1 MIRFFEE
8 IVRPELPAVDFSPR
22 TVAAVFAG
30 QKPSGGYSV
39 KITQII
45 KKESGLIADFVLE
58 EPPEDA
64 MVITVITTPCHIVT
78 FPRAEESLLFRREGK
93 TPPRQP
99 MSGSFRK
106 PGTIEG
112 ISNEH

>member
-93 TPPRQP
+93 TPPGNLCP
-99 MSGSFRK
+99 EVSEN
-106 PGTIEG
+106 PGQSKG
-112 ISNEH
+112 